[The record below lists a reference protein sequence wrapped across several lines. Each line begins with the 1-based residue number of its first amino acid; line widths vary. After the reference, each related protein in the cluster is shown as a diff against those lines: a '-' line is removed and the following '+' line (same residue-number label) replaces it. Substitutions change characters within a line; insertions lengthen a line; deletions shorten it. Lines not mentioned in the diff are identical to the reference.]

1 MNAKQIN
8 STPIINYLRS
18 LNIEPYKQFSSYAM
32 YLSPLR
38 NEIYPSFKVSFKE
51 NLWIDYGISEKN
63 GGTLI
68 DLILCMNPNFSVSDA
83 IKSVSDNKSLNFS
96 FQQQKIEYYNNTS
109 PNLDIIAIHP
119 LTYNLKLCEYVRSRG
134 IDFHLANQY
143 VKSVQYRRT
152 PWTFWAVGNR
162 NEKGWSLR
170 SEKFKG
176 CTNQSYSLFTNN
188 SKKLCVMEGVFDFLS
203 YITLINREYIQ
214 NSDYLILNSTTNL
227 KSSISAIE
235 KYDYIELYLDRDY
248 SGVSSSKY
256 IKECIRGRGE
266 DKSFLYDGYKDLN
279 EYLISK
285 TIKKPNF
292 KHALR
297 NL

>member
-8 STPIINYLRS
+8 STSIIDYLKS
-18 LNIEPYKQFSSYAM
+18 LNIEPYKQFSNYAM

-51 NLWIDYGISEKN
+51 NLWIDYGISGKN

-68 DLILCMNPNFSVSDA
+68 DLILYMNPSFSVSDA
-83 IKSVSDNKSLNFS
+83 IRSFSDGIITNSS
-96 FQQQKIEYYNNTS
+96 FQQQKELIKEKS
-109 PNLDIIAIHP
+109 SLDIISIHP
-119 LTYNLKLCEYVRSRG
+119 LTYNLELCEYVRSRG
-134 IDFHLANQY
+134 IDFYLANQY
-143 VKSVQYRRT
+143 VKAVRYRRS
-152 PWTFWAVGNR
+152 PWLFWAVGNR

-188 SKKLCVMEGVFDFLS
+188 SKKLCVMEGTFDFLS
-203 YITLINREYIQ
+203 YITLINRDFIQ
-214 NSDYLILNSTTNL
+214 KSDYLILNSTTNL
-227 KSSISAIE
+227 RSSIPVIQ
-235 KYDYIELYLDRDY
+235 KYDYVELYLDRDN
-248 SGVSSSKY
+248 SGFTSSKY
-256 IKECIRGRGE
+256 IKEYFRGRIE

-279 EYLISK
+279 QYLIST

-292 KHALR
+292 IHTFR

>member
-8 STPIINYLRS
+8 DIPIFNYLKS
-18 LNIEPYKQFSSYAM
+18 LNIEPCKQYPGYAM

-38 NEIYPSFKVSFKE
+38 EEIYPSFKVSFKE
-51 NLWIDYGISEKN
+51 NLWIDFGLSGKN

-68 DLILCMNPNFSVSDA
+68 DLILCMNPSFSVSDA
-83 IKSVSDNKSLNFS
+83 IKSVSDNNSFNFS
-96 FQQQKIEYYNNTS
+96 FQQQSIYTNKPA
-109 PNLDIIAIHP
+109 PNLEIISIHP
-119 LTYNLKLCEYVRSRG
+119 LTYNLELCEYVSSRG
-134 IDFHLANQY
+134 IDFYLANQY
-143 VKSVQYRRT
+143 VKAVRYRRS
-152 PWTFWAVGNR
+152 PWLFWAVGNR

-188 SKKLCVMEGVFDFLS
+188 SKKLCVMEGIFDFLS
-203 YITLINREYIQ
+203 YITLINRGFIKK
-214 NSDYLILNSTTNL
+214 SDYLILNSTTNL
-227 KSSISAIE
+227 KSSISVIQ
-235 KYDYIELYLDRDY
+235 KYDYVELYLDRDY
-248 SGVSSSKY
+248 SGFCSSKY
-256 IKECIRGRGE
+256 IKECFSGRSE

-279 EYLISK
+279 QYLIST

-292 KHALR
+292 IHALR

>member
-8 STPIINYLRS
+8 NTSIVNYLRS
-18 LNIEPYKQFSSYAM
+18 LNLEPCKYYQGYAM

-51 NLWIDYGISEKN
+51 NLWIDYGLSGKN

-68 DLILCMNPNFSVSDA
+68 DLILHMNPGFTVSDA
-83 IKSVSDNKSLNFS
+83 IKSVSENSQFNFS
-96 FQQQKIEYYNNTS
+96 FQKQKIERYNTS
-109 PNLDIIAIHP
+109 ANLDIIAIHP
-119 LTYNLKLCEYVRSRG
+119 LTYNLKLCAYVSSRG

-143 VKSVQYRRT
+143 VKAVQYRRS

-176 CTNQSYSLFTNN
+176 CTNQAFSLYTNN
-188 SKKLCVMEGVFDFLS
+188 SKKICVMEGVFDFLS
-203 YITLINREYIQ
+203 YISLIPKEYIQ
-214 NSDYLILNSTTNL
+214 SSDYLILNSTTNL
-227 KSSISAIE
+227 KSSIVTLK
-235 KYDYIELYLDRDY
+235 KYDYVELYLDRDG
-248 SGVSSSKY
+248 SGFSSSKD
-256 IKECIRGRGE
+256 IKESIKNRCD
-266 DKSFLYDGYKDLN
+266 DKSYFYEGYKDLN
-279 EYLISK
+279 QYLIS
-285 TIKKPNF
+285 TRIKKPNF
-292 KHALR
+292 IHAFR